1 MKVTILGAGAY
12 GIALS
17 LMFNKNNCDI
27 TFWEKS
33 ELSTEKLL
41 TERENKK
48 NLPGVKIPDNIK
60 ITSNLQES
68 IKDSELIVIAIPAA
82 FVNDVAKEL
91 SLYINKRK
99 QHICIATKGI
109 EQGTCLFIED
119 VIQKHIRTKK
129 IAVISGPSF
138 AIDIANEVPIGLTV
152 ASKCKKTIKLLQIG
166 LENETLKLRDTNDI
180 IGTEICGSIKNVIAI
195 ASGMI
200 SGMGLPE
207 STQAMFITESLHDIK
222 SLIKA
227 LGGDGKTILSFA
239 GFGDLLL
246 TCTSTKSRNFTL
258 GYKIGSGESK
268 EKIDEYIN
276 STTIEGLYTLKSIHK
291 LIRNKKVRIP
301 IIDLIYAIIF
311 KDRDPQ
317 DIKKFLIEKK

>member
-12 GIALS
+12 GTALS
-17 LMFNKNNCDI
+17 LMFYKNNCDI
-27 TFWEKS
+27 TLWEKS

-41 TERENKK
+41 KDRENKK
-48 NLPGVKIPDNIK
+48 ALPGVIIPNEIK
-60 ITSNLQES
+60 ITSDLKKS
-68 IKDSELIVIAIPAA
+68 IENSELIVIAIPAA
-82 FVNDVAKEL
+82 FVNEVSIELAK
-91 SLYINKRK
+91 YINKRK

-119 VIQKHIRTKK
+119 VIQKHIKTKK

-138 AIDIANEVPIGLTV
+138 AIDIANNVPIGLTI
-152 ASKCKKTIKLLQIG
+152 ATKCKKTAKILHKF
-166 LENETLKLRDTNDI
+166 LENDTLKLRYTNDI
-180 IGTEICGSIKNVIAI
+180 VGAKICGSIKNVIAI

-268 EKIDEYIN
+268 DQIEEYIN

-291 LIRNKKVRIP
+291 LIKNKKVKIP
-301 IIDLIYAIIF
+301 IIDLIYAIVF
-311 KDRDPQ
+311 KDRNPQ